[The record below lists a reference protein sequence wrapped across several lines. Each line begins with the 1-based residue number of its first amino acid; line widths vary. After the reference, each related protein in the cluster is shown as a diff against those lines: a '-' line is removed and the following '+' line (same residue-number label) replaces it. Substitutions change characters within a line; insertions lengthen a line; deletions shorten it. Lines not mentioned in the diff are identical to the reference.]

1 MFGQCPNKYVFSLPW
16 VFVKT
21 CYRAILFGFSLL
33 NFVLCRLSL
42 SKTQLF
48 DTSWNSWSRRLL
60 QVSHDIE
67 KRATHP
73 VWKFIFSFFCS
84 HLCPNRQI
92 RAYLCN
98 VTSSSGPALHLP
110 LRPFVW
116 FNPERRTML
125 TKGNSNRMLM
135 SSAREV
141 GICRLDP
148 LIQGNAELKVCCK
161 LCWVTTQG
169 TDSKVWEKL
178 NKDILFLLSYGPPLQ
193 NWLSLSFEDI
203 WRATPQPQL
212 QVILSFT
219 RHNPL
224 NRFFWFF
231 WRHSS
236 NSWLSR
242 MFCCKL

>member
-1 MFGQCPNKYVFSLPW
+1 MFGQWPNKYVPPPPPLLF
-16 VFVKT
+16 
-21 CYRAILFGFSLL
+21 LFGFSLL

-48 DTSWNSWSRRLL
+48 DNSWNSWSRRLL

-98 VTSSSGPALHLP
+98 VTSLSGPALHLP

-125 TKGNSNRMLM
+125 TKGNSIRMLM
-135 SSAREV
+135 SSASFSQFILSLSLMPH
-141 GICRLDP
+141 G
-148 LIQGNAELKVCCK
+148 CCK
-161 LCWVTTQG
+161 LR
-169 TDSKVWEKL
+169 L
-178 NKDILFLLSYGPPLQ
+178 
-193 NWLSLSFEDI
+193 
-203 WRATPQPQL
+203 WRMARRS
-212 QVILSFT
+212 V
-219 RHNPL
+219 
-224 NRFFWFF
+224 
-231 WRHSS
+231 
-236 NSWLSR
+236 
-242 MFCCKL
+242 